1 MPFEPR
7 VLSPDDEPP
16 HGEAPSDLPADLEAV
31 AERLRAD
38 AAMLAERYPGECSA
52 ADIGFSVLG
61 TSTGSFDRR
70 SSHDGRRWRAAAVA
84 AALSLVVLV
93 AGWTV
98 WRMALPPRDT
108 GNSAAE
114 AVVADGIGSVAAP
127 AELVDEDAATVLPSV
142 GASLEFGG
150 AEAFLM
156 NVNGPE
162 LEAVLDLMETQ
173 DTEDPLLSL

>member
-7 VLSPDDEPP
+7 IVSPDDERWQ
-16 HGEAPSDLPADLEAV
+16 GEATSDLPPDLEAV
-31 AERLRAD
+31 AERLRSD

-52 ADIGFSVLG
+52 ADVCPPSFGPSIGPSDHRASRG
-61 TSTGSFDRR
+61 E
-70 SSHDGRRWRAAAVA
+70 RRWWSAAAA
-84 AALSLVVLV
+84 AAITLTLLA

-98 WRMALPPRDT
+98 WRWASPASEEGDR
-108 GNSAAE
+108 AAH
-114 AVVADGIGSVAAP
+114 AVVADGVGRVARIAEPVEEDPAP
-127 AELVDEDAATVLPSV
+127 VMRPVDV
-142 GASLEFGG
+142 SLEFGR
-150 AEAFLM
+150 AETLLM